1 MSNDVEV
8 DSDLEGQSNKIQEN
22 LRRMQKEKKVNEA
35 REQGREHRRANEA
48 GTGTPSGK
56 MTEEQRK
63 KYEGKAPAGENMTP
77 EEKAAYKEGYSEG

>member
-1 MSNDVEV
+1 MSNDVGI

-63 KYEGKAPAGENMTP
+63 KYEGTAASGNMSP